1 MELPLQTHVSLLVV
15 IRRQRILPSRGTIYA
30 RVNQKVNPADVIG
43 RTTLAPAHYLFDIAH
58 GLGLPPAK
66 ADRYLRR
73 ELDEKVGNG
82 DILAGPYGWM
92 MMRRV
97 VRAPEEGRVV
107 LQGDGRLLYEGLGE
121 SFELRASLPGVVIG
135 MEPDLAVTI
144 ETVGAL
150 VEGVW
155 GNGRQEFGVL
165 RMATQS
171 SSGLLASGDL
181 NMDMRGAIVV
191 GGRLEDPNIFRALI
205 ALPVRGVICGSMP
218 SALIPAAQACQI
230 PVIMTEGFG
239 RIAMNSAIFEL
250 FASNAGR
257 EASLNAQP
265 MDSWKGQRPEI
276 IIPLPAVGSANVPA
290 EAVQLVV
297 GRRVRILR
305 APYTGREGSVVSLPE
320 GLQQLPNGIRVP
332 CADVELGE
340 TGLVRVPV
348 ANLDILE

>member
-1 MELPLQTHVSLLVV
+1 MDLPLQTHIALLVV
-15 IRRQRILPSRGTIYA
+15 IRRQRTLPARGTVTV
-30 RVNQKVNPADVIG
+30 RVNQKVSPADVVG

-58 GLGLPPAK
+58 GLGLPPEK

-73 ELDEKVGNG
+73 EVDERVGGG
-82 DILAGPYGWM
+82 DILAGPVGW
-92 MMRRV
+92 MRRV

-121 SFELRASLPGVVIG
+121 SFELRAGLPGTVIG
-135 MEPDLAVTI
+135 MDPDLGVTI

-155 GNGRQEFGVL
+155 GNGRQEFGVI
-165 RMATQS
+165 RMAS
-171 SSGLLASGDL
+171 SGNAGLLASGDL
-181 NMDMRGAIVV
+181 NIDMRGAIAVA
-191 GGRLEDPNIFRALI
+191 GRLEDPNIFRTLTAV
-205 ALPVRGVICGSMP
+205 PVRGVICGSMP
-218 SALIPAAQACQI
+218 ASLIPAAKACEI
-230 PVIMTEGFG
+230 PVIVTEGFG
-239 RIAMNSAIFEL
+239 RTPMNNSIFEL
-250 FASNAGR
+250 FFSNVGR

-265 MDSWKGQRPEI
+265 MDSWKGQRPEV

-290 EAVQLVV
+290 EALQLVV

-305 APYTGREGSVVSLPE
+305 APYAGREGSVVSIPE
-320 GLQQLPNGIRVP
+320 GLQPLPNGIRVL

-340 TGLVRVPV
+340 AGLVRVPV

>member
-1 MELPLQTHVSLLVV
+1 MDLPHQTHVSLLVV
-15 IRRQRILPSRGTIYA
+15 IRRPRILPARGSIIV
-30 RVNQKVNPADVIG
+30 RVNQKVSPNDVIG

-73 ELDEKVGNG
+73 ELDEKVTGG
-82 DILAGPYGWM
+82 DILAGPVGW
-92 MMRRV
+92 MRRV

-121 SFELRASLPGVVIG
+121 GFDLKASLPGTVIG
-135 MEPDLAVTI
+135 MEPDISATI

-150 VEGVW
+150 VEGIW

-165 RMATQS
+165 RVTTQNS
-171 SSGLLASGDL
+171 AGVLAPADL
-181 NMDMRGAIVV
+181 SMEMRGAIAVA
-191 GGRLEDPNIFRALI
+191 GRVEDPNIFHNLT
-205 ALPVRGVICGSMP
+205 ALPVRGLICGSMP
-218 SALIPAAQACQI
+218 SACIPFARAVEI
-230 PVIMTEGFG
+230 PVILTEGFG
-239 RIAMNSAIFEL
+239 KTPMNSAIFEL
-250 FASNAGR
+250 LSTNVGR
-257 EASLNAQP
+257 EASLNAQET
-265 MDSWKGQRPEI
+265 DRWKGMRPEV
-276 IIPLPAVGSANVPA
+276 IIPLPAVGSADVPS

-305 APYTGREGSVVSLPE
+305 APHAGREGSVVSLPE
-320 GLQQLPNGIRVP
+320 GLVPISNGMRVP

-340 TGLVRVPV
+340 SGLVRVPI

>member
-1 MELPLQTHVSLLVV
+1 MELPQQTHVSLLVV
-15 IRRQRILPSRGTIYA
+15 IRRQRTLPSRGNIHV
-30 RVNQKVNPADVIG
+30 RVNQKVSPADVIG

-73 ELDEKVGNG
+73 EIDEKVSGG
-82 DILAGPYGWM
+82 DILAGPVGW
-92 MMRRV
+92 MRRV

-121 SFELRASLPGVVIG
+121 SFELRASLPGTVIG
-135 MEPDLAVTI
+135 MDPDLGVTI

-155 GNGRQEFGVL
+155 GNGRHEFGVL
-165 RMATQS
+165 RMATAGS
-171 SSGLLASGDL
+171 GGLLASGDL
-181 NMDMRGAIVV
+181 NMDLRGAIAVA
-191 GGRLEDPNIFRALI
+191 GRLEDPNIFRTLT

-218 SALIPAAQACQI
+218 SALLPAAQACGI
-230 PVIMTEGFG
+230 PVIITEGFG
-239 RIAMNSAIFEL
+239 HTPMNSAIFEL
-250 FASNAGR
+250 FATNVGR

-265 MDSWKGQRPEI
+265 MDSWKGLRPEV
-276 IIPLPAVGSANVPA
+276 IIPLPAVGSADVPS

-297 GRRVRILR
+297 GRRVRVLR
-305 APYTGREGSVVSLPE
+305 APFTGREGSVVSLPE

-340 TGLVRVPV
+340 TGLVRVPI